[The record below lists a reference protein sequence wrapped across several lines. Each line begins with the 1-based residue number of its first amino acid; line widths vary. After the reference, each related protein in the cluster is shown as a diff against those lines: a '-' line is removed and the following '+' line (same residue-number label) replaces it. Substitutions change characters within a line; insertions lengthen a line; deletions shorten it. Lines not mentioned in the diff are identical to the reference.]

1 MTTLLQTVLDRWGCK
16 NPVPLSGDAGLRQY
30 FRVEHPHLGSALVV
44 LYPPADPATGDDP
57 YFEYRALQAYLD
69 PVVRVPTIIQYDDEL
84 RAMLVE
90 DLGPTTLEGRLTAHP
105 EEELAWARDVGGLLA
120 TWLGLLTEGAPSR
133 AFFMLRRFDHAKF
146 QAEWDFCKQHF
157 FGGFLQKDP
166 PLWLDRMMEDLHNG
180 LEARTHSLAHRD
192 FHVRNLMV
200 HGDRLVTLDFQDARK
215 GAATYDLASILFD
228 GYWDWS
234 QEARA
239 ILVKSVEQE
248 LGWSET
254 LLWEELNLSAVQRN
268 FKALGTFGYQIT
280 ARNKAHFAPA
290 IPRTIRHLLGHFQ
303 RMHHGEGVLA
313 AEHWQRLAEKRLLK
327 AVGSGDQD

>member
-1 MTTLLQTVLDRWGCK
+1 MSTQLQSVLDRWGCR
-16 NPVPLSGDAGLRQY
+16 NPVLLNGDAGLRQY
-30 FRVEHPHLGSALVV
+30 FRVDHPHLGSALVV
-44 LYPPADPATGDDP
+44 LYPNADPAGAEDS

-69 PVVRVPTIIQYDDEL
+69 PVVRVATIIQYDDEL

-90 DLGPTTLEGRLTAHP
+90 DLGPTTLEMRLIAHP

-120 TWLGLLTEGAPSR
+120 TWLGLLTEGAPPR

-146 QAEWDFCKQHF
+146 QFEWEFCKQHF
-157 FGGFLQKDP
+157 FAGFLGKEA
-166 PLWLDRMMEDLHNG
+166 PLWLDRMMEDVHNG
-180 LEARTHSLAHRD
+180 LESRTHSLSHRD

-234 QEARA
+234 EEARA
-239 ILVKSVEQE
+239 IMIRSVEE
-248 LGWSET
+248 ETGWSET
-254 LLWEELNLSAVQRN
+254 LLWEELNLSGIQRN
-268 FKALGTFGYQIT
+268 LKTLGTFGNQVVN
-280 ARNKAHFAPA
+280 RGKAQFAPA

-303 RMHHGEGVLA
+303 RIHHGEGVLA
-313 AEHWQRLAEKRLLK
+313 AEHWLRLAEKRLLK
-327 AVGSGDQD
+327 AAGDID

>member
-1 MTTLLQTVLDRWGCK
+1 MSSLLQTVLERWGCK

-30 FRVEHPHLGSALVV
+30 FRVDHPHLGSALVV
-44 LYPPADPATGDDP
+44 LYPPADPASSDDA
-57 YFEYRALQAYLD
+57 YYEYRALQAYLD
-69 PVVRVPTIIQYDDEL
+69 PVVRVATIIQYDDEL

-90 DLGPTTLEGRLTAHP
+90 DLGSTTLELRLMAHP

-133 AFFMLRRFDHAKF
+133 AFFMLRRFDQAKF
-146 QAEWDFCKQHF
+146 QMEWDFCKEHF
-157 FGGFLQKDP
+157 FGGFLQKEA
-166 PLWLDRMMEDLHNG
+166 PLWLDRMMEDIHNG
-180 LEARTHSLAHRD
+180 LASRTHSLAHRD

-239 ILVKSVEQE
+239 ILVRSVETE

-254 LLWEELNLSAVQRN
+254 LLWEELNLSALQRN
-268 FKALGTFGYQIT
+268 FKALGTFGFQVQK
-280 ARNKAHFAPA
+280 RNKAHFAPA

-303 RMHHGEGVLA
+303 RLHHGEGVLA
-313 AEHWQRLAEKRLLK
+313 AEHWLRLSEKRLLK
-327 AVGSGDQD
+327 TVGSDQD

>member
-1 MTTLLQTVLDRWGCK
+1 MATRLQTVLDRWGCR

-30 FRVEHPHLGSALVV
+30 FRVDHPHLGSALVV
-44 LYPPADPATGDDP
+44 LYPDASGTDDA

-69 PVVRVPTIIQYDDEL
+69 PVVRVPTIIQFDDEA

-90 DLGPTTLEGRLTAHP
+90 DLGSTTLETRLSAHP

-120 TWLGLLTEGAPSR
+120 NWLGLLTEGAPPR
-133 AFFMLRRFDHAKF
+133 AFFMLRRFDHEKF
-146 QAEWDFCKQHF
+146 QFEWDYCKKNF
-157 FGGFLQKDP
+157 FGDFLQKDP
-166 PLWLDRMMEDLHNG
+166 PGWLDRMMDDIHNG
-180 LEARTHSLAHRD
+180 LESRTHSLTHRD

-234 QEARA
+234 AEARA
-239 ILVKSVEQE
+239 ILVESVTAE

-254 LLWEELNLSAVQRN
+254 LLWEELNLSAIQRN
-268 FKALGTFGYQIT
+268 LKALGTFGNQIVH
-280 ARNKAHFAPA
+280 RGKACFAPA
-290 IPRTIRHLLGHFQ
+290 VPRTLRHLLGHFQ
-303 RMHHGEGVLA
+303 RIHHGEGVLA
-313 AEHWQRLAEKRLLK
+313 VEHWQRLAEKRLLK
-327 AVGSGDQD
+327 AAGDVE